1 MKNLGSNS
9 YSCPRS
15 LEILLAVFLF
25 LGQGR
30 PKCPSLHLDK
40 LKAHPLM
47 SHILCTLYW
56 IYKIKISFWKPYVL
70 LKLISGVS
78 TECIADYLKRLSF
91 LHCLFLPPLSNIR
104 CPQARGFISG
114 LSILTLGLY
123 FCLCASI
130 ILFFLF
136 LFLFFFFS
144 VVLVPFIKGPIPS
157 LWT

>member
-1 MKNLGSNS
+1 MIEVLMKNLGSNS

-78 TECIADYLKRLSF
+78 TECIADYLLKNLNTIATHLHIVSRLIYEEK
-91 LHCLFLPPLSNIR
+91 LDHLNL
-104 CPQARGFISG
+104 
-114 LSILTLGLY
+114 LSILEKSKWGFQWSPL
-123 FCLCASI
+123 ASESMYNAI
-130 ILFFLF
+130 H
-136 LFLFFFFS
+136 S
-144 VVLVPFIKGPIPS
+144 K
-157 LWT
+157 

>member
-1 MKNLGSNS
+1 MIEVLMKNLGSNS

-78 TECIADYLKRLSF
+78 TECIADYLLKNLNTIATHLHIVSRLIYEEK
-91 LHCLFLPPLSNIR
+91 LDHLNLSLISEE
-104 CPQARGFISG
+104 CKWGFQCSPV
-114 LSILTLGLY
+114 
-123 FCLCASI
+123 ASQPMYI
-130 ILFFLF
+130 TIC
-136 LFLFFFFS
+136 S
-144 VVLVPFIKGPIPS
+144 K
-157 LWT
+157 